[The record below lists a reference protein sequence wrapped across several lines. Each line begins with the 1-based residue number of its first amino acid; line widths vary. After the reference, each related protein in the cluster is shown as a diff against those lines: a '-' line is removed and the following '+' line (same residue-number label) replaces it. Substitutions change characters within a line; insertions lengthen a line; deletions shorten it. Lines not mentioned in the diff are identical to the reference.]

1 LQPFLL
7 LIEKNQKAKIM
18 HSSLLEK
25 YLPELNPHENS
36 LPILDLACGNGRNG
50 LFCLEKNLAVTFA
63 DINTQSLANV
73 QQAISH
79 DADKYQSTLATFW
92 LIDFEQRFSQP
103 LVENSYSAVMVF
115 RYLHRPLI
123 EQIKAAV
130 VPNGLVIYETFTLG
144 QAVLGRPKNPDFLLK
159 KGELLEHFAGW
170 QIIHSFEG
178 TIISDTGNHS
188 QAIAQVVARKPL

>member
-1 LQPFLL
+1 M
-7 LIEKNQKAKIM
+7 M

-73 QQAISH
+73 KQAISH

-92 LIDFEQRFSQP
+92 LVDFEQKLSQS
-103 LVENSYSAVMVF
+103 LIENSHSAVIVF

-130 VPNGLVIYETFTLG
+130 VPNGLVIYQTFTLG
-144 QAVLGRPKNPDFLLK
+144 QAFLGRPKNPDFLLK
-159 KGELLEHFAGW
+159 KGELLEHFADW

-178 TIISDTGNHS
+178 TIISDTGNNS